1 MSDGEFSTG
10 EYRLTF
16 SDFNSFFKIW
26 LKKNL
31 FSRRKIFY
39 FVILTIG
46 ISAYTAVTLFPIFQ
60 DISKSNLNYGLVFWG
75 IIAPI
80 FIVLSLGMSA
90 ILVFVI
96 LPILTYITTLVGFQ
110 LHQFKPARGVTISSD
125 KISKSIGDQIYERDW
140 SSVHDLV
147 ETKKTILLF
156 SSPSCATVIPKSTF
170 KTTEDAIQFVHKA
183 KEYWRTKPISP

>member
-46 ISAYTAVTLFPIFQ
+46 ISA
-60 DISKSNLNYGLVFWG
+60 
-75 IIAPI
+75 
-80 FIVLSLGMSA
+80 
-90 ILVFVI
+90 
-96 LPILTYITTLVGFQ
+96 
-110 LHQFKPARGVTISSD
+110 
-125 KISKSIGDQIYERDW
+125 
-140 SSVHDLV
+140 
-147 ETKKTILLF
+147 
-156 SSPSCATVIPKSTF
+156 
-170 KTTEDAIQFVHKA
+170 
-183 KEYWRTKPISP
+183 